1 MLVKSPHDFLE
12 KNTKHLKREQVIS
25 IFIENLQELSYSNK
39 GYFEQKQSVHVRY
52 VSVFEGQ
59 KSKFLS
65 VYLALLE
72 IPYAIELMKQ
82 TTASTLQMQ
91 HSLLLELDTV
101 MDEEYT

>member
-1 MLVKSPHDFLE
+1 M
-12 KNTKHLKREQVIS
+12 
-25 IFIENLQELSYSNK
+25 
-39 GYFEQKQSVHVRY
+39 RY

-101 MDEEYT
+101 MDEEYTLNYYLRKDVRS